1 MKRTFPFLILVLACA
16 SLAMA
21 GMELT
26 SAKIYRKQGEIA
38 KAMEFYD
45 QAVAKE
51 PDNAEAVF
59 ERGELL
65 GIIAMDQAQVGVR
78 KKIAGE
84 IDDPQL
90 AVLEKMVKDFDAVRA
105 MAAGGDKKA
114 QKFEK
119 KIKTISEAYWW
130 EFYSKAVD
138 AEAAYRSLEETRPAD
153 TAVEVRSKSME
164 TQAGED
170 LSIVSI
176 TALNPDSVLQAQ
188 KDALTVQGLADATT
202 AIMLDPKHW
211 SSRFVYAQLRGFQT
225 KDAGFVAAWHEAI
238 TALDN
243 SDLKTT
249 DAENYKHN
257 RYYAQLQLIQ
267 NYYAKEDY
275 AKTLETADIMLAD
288 DPTSVEPVQYKAFA
302 LATMASDEKRPV
314 SERDS
319 LKRVALGALDNA
331 KVSNPD
337 DENILFYIG
346 QFNLQLADTAAA
358 LKAFDE
364 FLLKAPSDG
373 AVLAQQGVIFL
384 EGGPSFNNLD
394 MAIKKLEAAKDAEPE
409 NGAYWTNYGIA
420 LLRKGQNEDGMKA
433 MEKGKSLLGN

>member
-1 MKRTFPFLILVLACA
+1 MKRTFSFLILFLACA
-16 SLAMA
+16 SLATA

-26 SAKIYRKQGEIA
+26 SAKIYRKQGEIV

-84 IDDPQL
+84 VDDPQL
-90 AVLEKMVKDFDAVRA
+90 AVLEKMVKDFDAVHA

-130 EFYSKAVD
+130 EFYSKAVGAD
-138 AEAAYRSLEETRPAD
+138 STYRAMEAAG
-153 TAVEVRSKSME
+153 SME
-164 TQAGED
+164 NGNA
-170 LSIVSI
+170 
-176 TALNPDSVLQAQ
+176 VLE
-188 KDALTVQGLADATT
+188 QGLKAASV
-202 AIMLDPKHW
+202 AVKIDPQHW

-225 KDAGFVAAWHEAI
+225 KDEEFVAAWHEAI

-243 SDLKTT
+243 SDLKTK

-364 FLLKAPSDG
+364 FLLKVPSDG

-384 EGGPSFNNLD
+384 EGGPNFNNLD

-420 LLRKGQNEDGMKA
+420 LLRKGRNDDGMRA
-433 MEKGKSLLGN
+433 MEKGKSLSGN